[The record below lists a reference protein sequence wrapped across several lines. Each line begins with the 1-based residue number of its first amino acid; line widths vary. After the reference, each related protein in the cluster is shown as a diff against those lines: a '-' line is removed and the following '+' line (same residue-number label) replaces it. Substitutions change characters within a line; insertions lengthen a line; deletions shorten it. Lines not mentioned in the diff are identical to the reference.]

1 MKINNRQGQKKEAT
15 IKAASKNLHSS
26 DAEPYAQKQSIEDC
40 RPMRLGGSNGI
51 FQRSL
56 TKSKIANHTS
66 SAKNKLKKFFN
77 GDYRV
82 KPKNR
87 TWGSVLNWFGRLL
100 SLHCKGQSYYNYF
113 NTPKGILDFRLSN
126 HNAHPKNFK
135 ERGGDINISVYV
147 ALLELDIPQDKD
159 VAYTEFR
166 YSKEDYE
173 RHSDEIINAIIK
185 GFDNALRTGKFV
197 DCSGY
202 AKEIRHNAL
211 YGAIEDGYHNIMNA
225 MKTLQSQKIINR
237 YCKLHGKTFTSKV
250 KAEVKSQINA
260 IEKSQCNT
268 ENVRRILH
276 NLQVLAQHRA
286 SRQLIEIVNVE
297 KWRR

>member
-15 IKAASKNLHSS
+15 IKAASKNLHRS

-87 TWGSVLNWFGRLL
+87 TWGCVLNWFGRLL

-147 ALLELDIPQDKD
+147 VYVGKLLKGGENLTLETICKIQKATGEVLVT
-159 VAYTEFR
+159 VAKPYMSSTP
-166 YSKEDYE
+166 K
-173 RHSDEIINAIIK
+173 N
-185 GFDNALRTGKFV
+185 
-197 DCSGY
+197 
-202 AKEIRHNAL
+202 
-211 YGAIEDGYHNIMNA
+211 
-225 MKTLQSQKIINR
+225 
-237 YCKLHGKTFTSKV
+237 
-250 KAEVKSQINA
+250 
-260 IEKSQCNT
+260 
-268 ENVRRILH
+268 
-276 NLQVLAQHRA
+276 
-286 SRQLIEIVNVE
+286 
-297 KWRR
+297 